1 MLDVPDYR
9 QQPVVRFIYAWP
21 AFIGVILFVS
31 LTFYGT
37 AHCLLRSFDTSST
50 QRIGSS
56 SNSVRKDV
64 FYVVAAP
71 LIFQGLC
78 VSIYTTWMSWKF
90 FRHNWGEK
98 KKTVPLLFFISFQDA
113 LYRKTQ
119 AKETK
124 KKTTLSSFFSR
135 SCFINSW
142 SNVSY
147 LIGLGRKEE
156 EKKENTCQ
164 SCTKPIRFVS
174 LFFFFLLYMSPGVV
188 VIFNRTL
195 FFFQIGRAHVW
206 TPVTG

>member
-90 FRHNWGEK
+90 FRHN
-98 KKTVPLLFFISFQDA
+98 
-113 LYRKTQ
+113 
-119 AKETK
+119 
-124 KKTTLSSFFSR
+124 
-135 SCFINSW
+135 
-142 SNVSY
+142 
-147 LIGLGRKEE
+147 
-156 EKKENTCQ
+156 
-164 SCTKPIRFVS
+164 
-174 LFFFFLLYMSPGVV
+174 
-188 VIFNRTL
+188 
-195 FFFQIGRAHVW
+195 
-206 TPVTG
+206 